1 MAQEERRVSS
11 QEERREYDTCR
22 LLEYARAAAQVLESS
37 DPSQVTA
44 QLTDRGGMIVALGAR
59 ELGVG
64 LGYWAKAVAE
74 HKL

>member
-1 MAQEERRVSS
+1 MDERRVSS

-22 LLEYARAAAQVLESS
+22 LLEYARVAAQVLESS
-37 DPSQVTA
+37 DPSQVTGRIR
-44 QLTDRGGMIVALGAR
+44 DRGGEEVAVGPR

-64 LGYWAKAVAE
+64 LSYWATAVAN